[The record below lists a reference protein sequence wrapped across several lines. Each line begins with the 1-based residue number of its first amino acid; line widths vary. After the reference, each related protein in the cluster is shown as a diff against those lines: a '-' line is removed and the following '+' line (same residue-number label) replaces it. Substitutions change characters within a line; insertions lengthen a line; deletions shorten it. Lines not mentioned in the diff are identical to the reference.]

1 MGVTSLD
8 RRTMVPLLAR
18 RRADR
23 LTLLALVAA
32 ALALALA
39 TTGGVLLTSFETVRV
54 PHADGM
60 AHGPHSSTAP
70 GASCCGT
77 QQEASTGFQS
87 KGVQS

>member
-8 RRTMVPLLAR
+8 RRTMVPLLTR

-32 ALALALA
+32 ALGLALG
-39 TTGGVLLTSFETVRV
+39 TTGSMLLTSFETARA

-77 QQEASTGFQS
+77 QQEASTGFLFT
-87 KGVQS
+87 GVQS